1 MKVLL
6 DTNFLMAVAQFK
18 IDIFKE
24 LKGHD
29 LRTLNGVVRE
39 LKKHAEGKGKKA
51 QAAKFALKLVK
62 SKGLKVLYSKDKD
75 TDKAIVGY
83 AKKGYAVAT
92 QDRLLRT
99 KSKKVGAGVIYIR
112 QKKYLV
118 VE

>member
-1 MKVLL
+1 MKIIL
-6 DTNFLMAVAQFK
+6 DTNFLMGVSQFNL
-18 IDIFKE
+18 DVFLE

-29 LRTLNGVVRE
+29 LRTVNGVIRE
-39 LKKHAEGKGKKA
+39 LKKHAEGNGKKA

-62 SKGLKVLYSKDKD
+62 SKGLKVLYSKEKD
-75 TDKAIVGY
+75 TDEAIVEY

-99 KSKKVGAGVIYIR
+99 NSKKLGATVIYIR
-112 QKKYLV
+112 QKRYLV